1 MRSFSFFFV
10 KKKAGLLAVVETNSN
25 VIDKTEH
32 VEVVA
37 VHVRVNGKS
46 CTSSGGFVRAK
57 TPDCTSD
64 D

>member
-10 KKKAGLLAVVETNSN
+10 KKKAGLLVVVETNSN

-37 VHVRVNGKS
+37 VHVRANGKS
-46 CTSSGGFVRAK
+46 CTSSG
-57 TPDCTSD
+57 
-64 D
+64 